1 MAQVAVEPI
10 WRLAQEWGWW
20 VRDTSML
27 TWSTTRWQTKGVPQN
42 SDNLVPKWYPP
53 PISKLQERSIN
64 PGLTWLEGFIIV
76 FATSCAS
83 CHFITWIVVLRLG
96 IVLNYLVFYVAC
108 SMEWSAWNPKFCWC
122 YSSFLFVKAEQNACK
137 IHHGCWW
144 NTYLVGGFKHF
155 VFFHSVGDFIIPT
168 VTHSMIFQRGRAQ
181 PLTSICY
188 IYI

>member
-1 MAQVAVEPI
+1 MV
-10 WRLAQEWGWW
+10 
-20 VRDTSML
+20 
-27 TWSTTRWQTKGVPQN
+27 
-42 SDNLVPKWYPP
+42 PP

-122 YSSFLFVKAEQNACK
+122 YSSFLFVKAEQKLVAELRTAGWFPHVLFSCLQNPPQLLVKHILSGWWFQTFCVFPFSWEF
-137 IHHGCWW
+137 HHPNC
-144 NTYLVGGFKHF
+144 YSLH
-155 VFFHSVGDFIIPT
+155 DF
-168 VTHSMIFQRGRAQ
+168 SEG
-181 PLTSICY
+181 
-188 IYI
+188 